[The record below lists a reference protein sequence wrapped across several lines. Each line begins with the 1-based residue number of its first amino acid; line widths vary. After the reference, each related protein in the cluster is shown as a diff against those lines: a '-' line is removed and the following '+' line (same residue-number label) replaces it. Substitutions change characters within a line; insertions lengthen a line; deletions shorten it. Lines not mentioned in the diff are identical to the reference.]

1 MPGAV
6 AAGRGCRVVTGPD
19 LLWADVYATA
29 AVARGPRSLHWLEA
43 LGSHAALL
51 VSASGLRQVT
61 PAGPGRPAGRD
72 SSGAHHGP
80 GLQACVGRATAGAS
94 LQLPATMSARRGEA
108 EGRRVTATGR
118 HVRSVMRCLRA
129 APALA
134 AGGLGCLGAQLLTG
148 RLLAHSHDTAHGI
161 GAAVPH
167 VHDRAA
173 AAALVVGSCSWS
185 RWSPPLPRPAVAAPP
200 GRP

>member
-1 MPGAV
+1 M
-6 AAGRGCRVVTGPD
+6 
-19 LLWADVYATA
+19 
-29 AVARGPRSLHWLEA
+29 
-43 LGSHAALL
+43 
-51 VSASGLRQVT
+51 
-61 PAGPGRPAGRD
+61 
-72 SSGAHHGP
+72 
-80 GLQACVGRATAGAS
+80 
-94 LQLPATMSARRGEA
+94 
-108 EGRRVTATGR
+108 
-118 HVRSVMRCLRA
+118 RA

-173 AAALVVGSCSWS
+173 AAALVVGSLFLVSLVCSWS